1 MRGIQNFGSGLKPL
15 VQDCTCLTHFVGS
28 GLGQDFLVTP
38 LTYGV
43 EVISKKVME
52 NRVGI
57 LPQGGGQ
64 RQRIIPHT
72 AELKRTAWKFEG
84 SNG

>member
-1 MRGIQNFGSGLKPL
+1 MGHVKRPLMILEREIQWGKISKYE
-15 VQDCTCLTHFVGS
+15 
-28 GLGQDFLVTP
+28 LGQDFLVTP

-43 EVISKKVME
+43 EVITKEVME

-64 RQRIIPHT
+64 GQRIIPHT
-72 AELKRTAWKFEG
+72 AELKWTAWKFEG